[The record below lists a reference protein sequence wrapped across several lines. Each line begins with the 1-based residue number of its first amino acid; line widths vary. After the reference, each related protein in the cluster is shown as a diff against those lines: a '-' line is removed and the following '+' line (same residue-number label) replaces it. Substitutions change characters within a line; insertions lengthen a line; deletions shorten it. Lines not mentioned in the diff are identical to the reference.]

1 MSDNGGSRGDSH
13 GRHSR
18 HRRHSRDAREAR
30 KSYETPEER
39 RARQERAARR
49 AAAQRSTSGREGS
62 GHSASGRAATATS
75 ATAASSRRGRPGKK
89 TRTRQLGSGPVK
101 GVLAAVSAV
110 MLIGGTYGHFSFG
123 NIGSD
128 LSQAGGL
135 NLGDQKDGA
144 TDILLV
150 GIDSRTDAHGKEL
163 TQSEIDMLRAGEE
176 DTTST
181 DTIILIRVPNDGSS
195 ATAVSIPRDT
205 YVDGGSD
212 LGNVKLN
219 AVYGQTKYYKTKEL
233 EEEAAAAGAQSNE
246 QDIEKESSQAGRE
259 ALVTSVAD
267 VTGITVDHYAEV
279 GLLGFVNLTNAV
291 GGVDVCLNNAVD
303 EPNSGAKF
311 PAGQQ
316 TLDGQ
321 DALSFVR
328 QRYDLPRGDLDRIT
342 RQQVYMASLANKVLS
357 TSTLTS
363 PSKLSDLRSAIASSV
378 VLDEGWDVMGL
389 ATQMQNLAGG
399 NVTFETIPVT
409 SIDGTG
415 DAGESVVTVD
425 KNQVHAFFDDLVG
438 ESGGSND
445 SDDSDS
451 DSGEDSG
458 ESWEDIGEYDPAGS
472 VVGVYNAS
480 EVGGLAARV
489 GDLVA
494 GAGYAVGEVG
504 NAAETGV
511 SESQVNVAD
520 PNDPAARG
528 LAKQLGG
535 LKVVED
541 SSLPAGQINVTLS
554 GTYDGPGT
562 SDSGVDEALE
572 AIGGG
577 SGDSAGDSSG
587 SGDTAGSGDSADN
600 VGTPGTDAT
609 GEDVLGNSGDH
620 VGGSETSEETSSSQP
635 ESIDAGGDG
644 PLCVN

>member
-1 MSDNGGSRGDSH
+1 
-13 GRHSR
+13 
-18 HRRHSRDAREAR
+18 
-30 KSYETPEER
+30 
-39 RARQERAARR
+39 
-49 AAAQRSTSGREGS
+49 
-62 GHSASGRAATATS
+62 
-75 ATAASSRRGRPGKK
+75 
-89 TRTRQLGSGPVK
+89 
-101 GVLAAVSAV
+101 

>member
-18 HRRHSRDAREAR
+18 HSRHSRDAREAR
-30 KSYETPEER
+30 KYYETPEER

-89 TRTRQLGSGPVK
+89 NRTRQLGSGPVK

-233 EEEAAAAGAQSNE
+233 EEEAAAAGDQSNE
-246 QDIEKESSQAGRE
+246 QEIEKESSQAGRE

-363 PSKLSDLRSAIASSV
+363 PSKLSDLRSAIESSV

-562 SDSGVDEALE
+562 SDSGVDEPLE

-577 SGDSAGDSSG
+577 SGDSSG
-587 SGDTAGSGDSADN
+587 SGDTAGSGDSGDN

>member
-89 TRTRQLGSGPVK
+89 NRTRQLGSGPVK

-233 EEEAAAAGAQSNE
+233 EEEAAAAGDQSNE
-246 QDIEKESSQAGRE
+246 QEIEKESSQAGRE

-363 PSKLSDLRSAIASSV
+363 PSKLSDLRSAIESSV

-562 SDSGVDEALE
+562 SDSGVDEPLE

-587 SGDTAGSGDSADN
+587 SGDTAGSGDSGDT